1 MDSPREWPCVSII
14 HLLISVLGDCYD
26 LYSTGLFIAQLPW
39 LGIYM
44 GYIPGAAGP
53 VNKLLEYGRK
63 QTIQRLAR
71 GSTTRDLFHYL
82 VSVLLGCL
90 VCVTQ
95 PICHRTMKTSQG
107 KNPLRLIICSM
118 TRTESDVCYMSK
130 CL

>member
-1 MDSPREWPCVSII
+1 MSII

-82 VSVLLGCL
+82 VSTFLGHFIL
-90 VCVTQ
+90 VIQ
-95 PICHRTMKTSQG
+95 PIFDRTMKTFQG
-107 KNPLRLIICSM
+107 KDPLRLIICSM
-118 TRTESDVCYMSK
+118 TASSQSLQDLIRARAP
-130 CL
+130 